1 MTRRVS
7 LTIIGVLLIV
17 ATTAIAKAR
26 AVPAM
31 VTHVDDVGVAVT
43 LLESQ
48 AVASPAAVAAGL
60 ARNGGHGPLALLV
73 RGATAVGA
81 APVIAKIGS
90 SLAVSQQWTYAPAQF
105 LLTGALI
112 HRGLSYQQLLVR
124 GRFPSLLFATL
135 VPLLLA
141 LIGWRV
147 GGERRAAL
155 ALLTAAIGACSIELS
170 LHAAQMENYALG
182 TLAAT
187 ALLMLLVVS
196 AEARVTPGRAVGEA
210 CVLALLTWCQ
220 YQLLFM
226 LPAYALARGWQSLH
240 TGATH
245 TGATH
250 TGAMRSGA
258 TRTELTRTALTRATI
273 WGALPLVVSSAALYH
288 YFLYLWAGAGVSWN
302 AGPHQE
308 YLFAI
313 PQSAGVGAALTY
325 LATFFIG
332 NTIATITAVT
342 AVLPDTSPAASA
354 LGLLSTGLAVV
365 GIRVM
370 WRSGTV
376 VDRSILLLSGTLALT
391 WVALI
396 GIRALT
402 LSPTRHALIW
412 LPFLALFIARAI
424 TARGTVAVSTAVS
437 TVAAAAMVG
446 AYLSAMP
453 TVMADRTNPFHES
466 ELVAL
471 ADSTQADLIVGFN
484 CTDDLALM
492 PALRAPFFHKACSD
506 LPQFGTFRRA
516 LGPDEPR
523 RILFVNSTAPM
534 RADDFRQVQRSM
546 QVILKRP
553 VLAHAES
560 SYTRTDLRRVEV
572 PGGSEWKRGIIYGGA
587 GLFVTLYELAGEHSP
602 AEPSPAEPRGRTASP
617 TRRPSRSRS

>member
-43 LLESQ
+43 LFESQ
-48 AVASPAAVAAGL
+48 AAASPAAVAAGL

-112 HRGLSYQQLLVR
+112 HRGLTYQQLLVR

-155 ALLTAAIGACSIELS
+155 ALLTAAVGACSIELS

-245 TGATH
+245 TGA
-250 TGAMRSGA
+250 MRSGA
-258 TRTELTRTALTRATI
+258 TRTELTRTALTRAMI

-602 AEPSPAEPRGRTASP
+602 AEPCGRTASP

>member
-73 RGATAVGA
+73 RGATAAGA

-112 HRGLSYQQLLVR
+112 HRGLTYQQLLVR

-155 ALLTAAIGACSIELS
+155 ALLTAAVGACSIELS

-182 TLAAT
+182 TLAST
-187 ALLMLLVVS
+187 SLLMLLVVS

-226 LPAYALARGWQSLH
+226 LPAYAVARGWQSLH

-245 TGATH
+245 TGA
-250 TGAMRSGA
+250 ARSGA
-258 TRTELTRTALTRATI
+258 TRTELTRTALTRAMI

-602 AEPSPAEPRGRTASP
+602 AEPRGRTASP

>member
-112 HRGLSYQQLLVR
+112 HRGLTYQQLLVR

-210 CVLALLTWCQ
+210 CILALLTWCQ

-245 TGATH
+245 TGAT
-250 TGAMRSGA
+250 RSGA

-602 AEPSPAEPRGRTASP
+602 AEPCGRTASP

>member
-112 HRGLSYQQLLVR
+112 HRGLTYQQLLVR

-155 ALLTAAIGACSIELS
+155 ALLTAAVGACSIELS

-182 TLAAT
+182 TLAST
-187 ALLMLLVVS
+187 SLLMLLVVS

-210 CVLALLTWCQ
+210 CILALLTWCQ

-245 TGATH
+245 TGAT
-250 TGAMRSGA
+250 RSGA

-396 GIRALT
+396 GMRALT

-602 AEPSPAEPRGRTASP
+602 AEPCGRTASP

>member
-112 HRGLSYQQLLVR
+112 HRGLTYQQLLVR

-210 CVLALLTWCQ
+210 CILALLTWCQ

-245 TGATH
+245 TGAT
-250 TGAMRSGA
+250 RSGA

-396 GIRALT
+396 GMRALT

-602 AEPSPAEPRGRTASP
+602 AEPCGRTASP

>member
-7 LTIIGVLLIV
+7 RTIVGVLLIV

-81 APVIAKIGS
+81 APLIAKIGS

-112 HRGLSYQQLLVR
+112 HRGLTYQQLLVR
-124 GRFPSLLFATL
+124 GRFPSFLFAML
-135 VPLLLA
+135 VPILLA

-155 ALLTAAIGACSIELS
+155 ALLTATIGACSIELS

-187 ALLMLLVVS
+187 ALLMLLVLS

-226 LPAYALARGWQSLH
+226 LPAYAVARGWQSLR
-240 TGATH
+240 TGT
-245 TGATH
+245 
-250 TGAMRSGA
+250 
-258 TRTELTRTALTRATI
+258 TRTELTRTALTRAMI

-313 PQSAGVGAALTY
+313 PQSGGVGAALTY

-424 TARGTVAVSTAVS
+424 TALGTVAVSTVVS

-572 PGGSEWKRGIIYGGA
+572 LGGSEWKRGIIYGGA
-587 GLFVTLYELAGEHSP
+587 GLFVTLYERAGEHSP
-602 AEPSPAEPRGRTASP
+602 AEPSPAEPRGQTASP
-617 TRRPSRSRS
+617 TRRPLRSRSSCCRAPTHWARR

>member
-43 LLESQ
+43 LFESQ
-48 AVASPAAVAAGL
+48 AAASPAAVAAGL

-112 HRGLSYQQLLVR
+112 HRGLTYQQLLVR

-155 ALLTAAIGACSIELS
+155 ALLTAAVGACSIELS

-245 TGATH
+245 TGA
-250 TGAMRSGA
+250 MRSGA
-258 TRTELTRTALTRATI
+258 TRTELTRTALTRAMI

-424 TARGTVAVSTAVS
+424 TALGTVAVSTAVS

-602 AEPSPAEPRGRTASP
+602 AEPCGRTASP